1 MERVWIGRLCCALGM
16 IGAGSVVPA
25 SKLAADGLPLFTAA
39 AGRYA
44 VAALVLVPWAL
55 RRHGMPRLDAR
66 DGLVL
71 AAQGAA
77 GSLGFAVLTLAG
89 LRLTGG
95 ADAGVIA
102 GSLPAL
108 VAALAALLPGGRMNR
123 SGWIAAAA
131 ASLGAACLGL
141 GGASGNGNGG
151 QRLLGDLLLLGA
163 MAGEAAFVLLNRA
176 LRVPLPPLT
185 VSALMCLL
193 GLAFTLPPALT
204 EAVGAVPLAAGA
216 AVLWHALVPTVAG
229 FVLWYAGAARVSGA
243 EAAAFCALMPVTAVL
258 SSAAVLGEAVGP
270 HHLLG
275 VTLAAA
281 GIVVP
286 LIPRGCRR

>member
-1 MERVWIGRLCCALGM
+1 MERVWVGRLCCALGM

-25 SKLAADGLPLFTAA
+25 SKLAAEGLPLFTAA

-44 VAALVLVPWAL
+44 IAALVLVPWAL
-55 RRHGMPRLDAR
+55 RRHGLPRLDVR
-66 DGLVL
+66 DGMIL

-102 GSLPAL
+102 GTLPAL
-108 VAALAALLPGGRMNR
+108 VAILAALLPGGRMSR

-141 GGASGNGNGG
+141 GGAAGTAGG

-176 LRVPLPPLT
+176 LRRPLPPLS

-193 GLAFTLPPALT
+193 GLAFTLPAALG
-204 EAVGAVPLAAGA
+204 EGVSDVPFAAGA

-229 FVLWYAGAARVSGA
+229 FVLWYAGAARVDGA

-258 SSAAVLGEAVGP
+258 SSAVVLGEAVGP

-275 VTLAAA
+275 VALAAA
-281 GIVVP
+281 GLLVP
-286 LIPRGCRR
+286 FIPRGCRR